1 MKILAI
7 LEFALVAL
15 CILGSFVSGTNF
27 IISFFLASFI
37 YLSVYFQTVL
47 LPQIDQEHNKLSH
60 LNFMWI

>member
-27 IISFFLASFI
+27 IISFFI

-47 LPQIDQEHNKLSH
+47 LPQIDQGHNKLSH
-60 LNFMWI
+60 LNFM